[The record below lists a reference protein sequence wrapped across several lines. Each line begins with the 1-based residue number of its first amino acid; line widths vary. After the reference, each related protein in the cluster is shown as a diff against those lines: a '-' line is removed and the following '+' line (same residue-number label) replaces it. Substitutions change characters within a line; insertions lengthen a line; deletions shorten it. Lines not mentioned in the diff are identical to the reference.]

1 MYKKNKCSGQ
11 ATNTILYNLRIL
23 TMKTLSKVKETVG
36 MESEPVHTVLL
47 LLSRILST
55 IPLDNLVIFSLVVK
69 FWQNTPEG
77 SSVSLTSRGWVWG
90 HLHSGKLIGKRD
102 NLNSANISS
111 PISLKEESKIYS
123 LYNLCT

>member
-1 MYKKNKCSGQ
+1 
-11 ATNTILYNLRIL
+11 
-23 TMKTLSKVKETVG
+23 MKTLSKVKETVG

-77 SSVSLTSRGWVWG
+77 S
-90 HLHSGKLIGKRD
+90 
-102 NLNSANISS
+102 
-111 PISLKEESKIYS
+111 
-123 LYNLCT
+123 